1 MLVSLYRIQLSRME
15 VIWHGAMPDPYGSLS
30 KGILLAPRPQDW
42 YAQWD
47 ACLMAAG
54 AYTNTELVKARGLW
68 NTVYP
73 RKGTSHADPMDPTV
87 VLDAL
92 RVAECDSRAGAD
104 RPEPDD
110 GHLHSV
116 SGP

>member
-1 MLVSLYRIQLSRME
+1 MLVSLYRLQLARME
-15 VIWHGAMPDPYGSLS
+15 VIWHGAMPDPYGSHS

-73 RKGTSHADPMDPTV
+73 RKEKPRTDVDPCA

-92 RVAECDSRAGAD
+92 AVAECEL
-104 RPEPDD
+104 RP
-110 GHLHSV
+110 GQ
-116 SGP
+116 